1 MFSVSLTFAFFHNLP
16 STNVLFLFV
25 VALHLN
31 HSTEMT
37 RLTNELESV
46 YVDERRDALDKL
58 QAEHIEELR
67 ALTNRYTANEEELR
81 AEVFHK
87 VP

>member
-1 MFSVSLTFAFFHNLP
+1 
-16 STNVLFLFV
+16 
-25 VALHLN
+25 
-31 HSTEMT
+31 MT

-46 YVDERRDALDKL
+46 YVEERRDALDKL

-81 AEVFHK
+81 QEVSDTHK
-87 VP
+87 QTVTFLSKLILYLPS